1 MLSAVV
7 IAFPASYP
15 IKILCSASVPEKL
28 APAFV
33 PATKLFCASG
43 VNPPPEAVIVTIPA
57 EIAET
62 SKLVEKLIVPAVPTV
77 EPSCLITTPEPDAVM
92 PVSPEPSPVN
102 LVAVRFPVLGL
113 YVKPVSVSAP

>member
-1 MLSAVV
+1 MVFAPVSDNAGGFEL
-7 IAFPASYP
+7 FLRFTKASP
-15 IKILCSASVPEKL
+15 
-28 APAFV
+28 V
-33 PATKLFCASG
+33 PA
-43 VNPPPEAVIVTIPA
+43 PPPEAVTVTIPA
-57 EIAET
+57 EIADT

-77 EPSCLITTPEPDAVM
+77 EPSCLITMPEPDAVI